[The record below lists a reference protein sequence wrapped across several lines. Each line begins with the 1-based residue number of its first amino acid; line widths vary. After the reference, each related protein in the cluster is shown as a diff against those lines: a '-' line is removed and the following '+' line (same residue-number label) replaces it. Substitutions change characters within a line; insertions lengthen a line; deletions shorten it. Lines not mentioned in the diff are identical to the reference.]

1 MNVVKLIADSPQDAL
16 EKVRDE
22 LGVDAV
28 ILNVRPVQ
36 AGLLKRMWNG
46 KQVEVLATK
55 FTPERSEKEAMLE
68 LATRVG
74 ELEEELTARGGT
86 GVLQSSA
93 PNQDAKL
100 PAKLAQMI
108 AQAQGGRPEAVAL
121 PAVQVL
127 EELGLLPSHARW
139 LSAQARNFLG
149 GTKPRNLI
157 EEMELLRDVLSE
169 YWNQIAR
176 RVEKPGNPVR
186 VLVGPP
192 GTGKT
197 TALCKW
203 MTQESLVNRK
213 PVRVWR
219 LDGDRS
225 NAAEF
230 LSLHGEL
237 MQIPVERFWDD
248 NDQPPEDT
256 MRFVDLPG
264 VATNNPDALE
274 ALARGLEDM
283 PPMEIQLVLNA
294 SYDLGLLLRQ
304 ARAFSHLPLAGILLT
319 HIDEAERWSKV
330 WNVMLATQLPITFLS
345 GGQDIPG
352 DFHRAIP
359 ENLFDAFVNAGLQ
372 TPSPAAG

>member
-36 AGLLKRMWNG
+36 AGVLKRMWNG

-55 FTPERSEKEAMLE
+55 STPERSEKEAMLQ

-86 GVLQSSA
+86 GVLQGGA
-93 PNQDAKL
+93 PNPNAKL
-100 PAKLAQMI
+100 PAKLVQMI
-108 AQAQGGRPEAVAL
+108 AQSHGGRPEVAAM

-197 TALCKW
+197 
-203 MTQESLVNRK
+203 
-213 PVRVWR
+213 P
-219 LDGDRS
+219 RS
-225 NAAEF
+225 AN
-230 LSLHGEL
+230 G
-237 MQIPVERFWDD
+237 
-248 NDQPPEDT
+248 
-256 MRFVDLPG
+256 
-264 VATNNPDALE
+264 
-274 ALARGLEDM
+274 
-283 PPMEIQLVLNA
+283 
-294 SYDLGLLLRQ
+294 
-304 ARAFSHLPLAGILLT
+304 
-319 HIDEAERWSKV
+319 
-330 WNVMLATQLPITFLS
+330 
-345 GGQDIPG
+345 
-352 DFHRAIP
+352 
-359 ENLFDAFVNAGLQ
+359 
-372 TPSPAAG
+372 